1 VTIELPFVKKKEF
14 RQWVMA
20 LRALRDD
27 SLFLVE
33 DASWTKKYNPGTLR
47 SKRLALYTGM
57 TV

>member
-1 VTIELPFVKKKEF
+1 
-14 RQWVMA
+14 MA